1 MYRGKGTAKIV
12 VNTWAT
18 EKRVVVANTTSAGTL
33 VLRTLYYPLWETK
46 VNGRVIYTGTT
57 EKHEIAVPVEAGE
70 NRVELTFV
78 DDWDRRFGAA
88 ISALALL
95 VIGIF
100 YISRRKPDAFHQ
112 P

>member
-1 MYRGKGTAKIV
+1 
-12 VNTWAT
+12 
-18 EKRVVVANTTSAGTL
+18 
-33 VLRTLYYPLWETK
+33 
-46 VNGRVIYTGTT
+46 
-57 EKHEIAVPVEAGE
+57 VPVEAGE